1 MCKNKSSFGTK
12 WLSAFYSMILKL
24 VSYNIHFIFVLDGKI
39 PPAEK
44 AHEKETRVL
53 TRQKNQSR
61 IECIMEEWY
70 SLQSYMEQET
80 LQEIR
85 CDYLLQTFPNLYK
98 YLEKKNCIVLSH
110 DATEDDK
117 TTVIKKEDIIRFIC
131 KLEKNQVPIR
141 KEDYQ
146 KLIEMFEVLNVNY
159 IVAEDWQEAEA
170 LCVQLCNEG
179 VCDGVMT
186 EDTDV
191 MAYLCQNFYFNIN
204 FRDDT
209 ISHLNCQDILQ
220 ELDFSEKSFVDLL
233 ILFGTDY
240 NSNLK
245 SIGPIKAFQLIK
257 EHLCIE
263 NISKVI
269 ENLES
274 QLPYKRV
281 RELFNYDRFPLKI
294 KSIHT
299 NDLLKIN
306 CIESKRYCFYN
317 NIQAL

>member
-1 MCKNKSSFGTK
+1 
-12 WLSAFYSMILKL
+12 
-24 VSYNIHFIFVLDGKI
+24 
-39 PPAEK
+39 
-44 AHEKETRVL
+44 
-53 TRQKNQSR
+53 
-61 IECIMEEWY
+61 
-70 SLQSYMEQET
+70 MEQET